1 MFSEKPAQRS
11 DYVYRSE
18 YRDGKIV
25 KAQIFGEHV
34 MSTTRDRKKGS
45 TPDIGEN
52 PDCIPERNVVVPS
65 VPPLMEVSLTDGGGE
80 SPEPSQTLILITEQ
94 EVLFSTSAAVSLQR
108 EKNAHWWVDATRVF
122 IAASMRRMSRTPAGS
137 APPAPKYCP
146 RRYGYLEAALM
157 AREMDRL

>member
-1 MFSEKPAQRS
+1 MSKDQNIERAKKGYAAFAAR
-11 DYVYRSE
+11 
-18 YRDGKIV
+18 
-25 KAQIFGEHV
+25 EHI

-52 PDCIPERNVVVPS
+52 PDCIP
-65 VPPLMEVSLTDGGGE
+65 GE
-80 SPEPSQTLILITEQ
+80 GPEPSQTLVLITEH

-108 EKNAHWWVDATRVF
+108 KRNAHWWVDATRVV
-122 IAASMRRMSRTPAGS
+122 AASIRRMSLTPAGS

-146 RRYGYLEAALM
+146 RRYAYLEAALM